1 MESRSCL
8 LLSLPLLGNRAEVTH
23 ETVHE
28 LIRTKGVV
36 ANKSNGGK
44 DRFPY
49 SANKLNGFDCGPFTW
64 SFACQSTSAIM
75 DTHGELGIWP
85 G

>member
-1 MESRSCL
+1 MESRSFL
-8 LLSLPLLGNRAEVTH
+8 LLSLPLLGNGAVVTH

-28 LIRTKGVV
+28 SIRTKVV
-36 ANKSNGGK
+36 DANKSNGEKGG
-44 DRFPY
+44 FPY
-49 SANKLNGFDCGPFTW
+49 SANKLNGFDCGPSTCD
-64 SFACQSTSAIM
+64 FAVSGGSAIM